1 LSTPDGAERPG
12 PPHHQD
18 RPAPPGRSRRRP
30 SWSTSPERSPSATSP
45 TPTSRSRCQGR
56 TSRTTSASSW
66 PAASALQ
73 HHTGA
78 GRSQRQPGTPLKLR
92 RQQEHTR
99 ADAPAAEEAV
109 RGHR

>member
-1 LSTPDGAERPG
+1 VEYVPGAVAVGYLANPDFEIPLPG
-12 PPHHQD
+12 PDFADHIGIIL
-18 RPAPPGRSRRRP
+18 A
-30 SWSTSPERSPSATSP
+30 
-45 TPTSRSRCQGR
+45 
-56 TSRTTSASSW
+56 
-66 PAASALQ
+66 AASALQ

>member
-1 LSTPDGAERPG
+1 MLRVLAHLITRTDRPRRSEVVDAVMEYVLGAVAVGYLANPDFEIPLPG
-12 PPHHQD
+12 PDFADHIGVIL
-18 RPAPPGRSRRRP
+18 A
-30 SWSTSPERSPSATSP
+30 
-45 TPTSRSRCQGR
+45 
-56 TSRTTSASSW
+56 
-66 PAASALQ
+66 AASALQ